1 MFHLFQKQQ
10 YLINKHNLG
19 VKVLHLFDL
28 EFQFQ
33 LKRRKWVG
41 DEQQCQEA
49 TQVPQGTMNNETLF
63 KHCTINN
70 VSICSRSSLI
80 TSFTLTEA
88 SCCFYYCEEE
98 DVKIICDFQM
108 PAVTVASYVDLRNLE
123 SR

>member
-1 MFHLFQKQQ
+1 MFLLFHEQC
-10 YLINKHNLG
+10 LINKHNLG
-19 VKVLHLFDL
+19 VKVLHLIDL

-49 TQVPQGTMNNETLF
+49 TQVPQGTMNN
-63 KHCTINN
+63 

-98 DVKIICDFQM
+98 NVKIICDFQT
-108 PAVTVASYVDLRNLE
+108 PADPVASYVDLRNLE